1 MRFDDKKGISPVIA
15 TVMLIA
21 LVIVIALLIWVWY
34 GNFYKEW
41 LEKENYDLDY
51 ACVQDVSFTLS
62 DVQCLDDI
70 QMGDKKIS
78 FSVENKGGIDIKG
91 FKVIYSNDIVS
102 NFVNTMA
109 GVNQAVVNSLSIN
122 PEGDELAGLELELT
136 IIPIIGSGI
145 ETKLCDLKTQYA
157 TISC

>member
-1 MRFDDKKGISPVIA
+1 
-15 TVMLIA
+15 
-21 LVIVIALLIWVWY
+21 
-34 GNFYKEW
+34 
-41 LEKENYDLDY
+41 
-51 ACVQDVSFTLS
+51 
-62 DVQCLDDI
+62 
-70 QMGDKKIS
+70 MGDKKIS